1 MWLQSRHDDYA
12 GFITDW
18 MIQSHYP
25 NPYEETGITDWY
37 PDCMNSYEFIFSNL
51 VFPDLLGFDHS
62 LYGLGPVLLR
72 PWEFASFTDCSVA
85 NPQEN
90 LVGFEVSKTMPKC

>member
-1 MWLQSRHDDYA
+1 
-12 GFITDW
+12 
-18 MIQSHYP
+18 
-25 NPYEETGITDWY
+25 
-37 PDCMNSYEFIFSNL
+37 MNSYEFIFSNL
-51 VFPDLLGFDHS
+51 VFPDLLGLDHS

-90 LVGFEVSKTMPKC
+90 LVVFEVSKTMPKC